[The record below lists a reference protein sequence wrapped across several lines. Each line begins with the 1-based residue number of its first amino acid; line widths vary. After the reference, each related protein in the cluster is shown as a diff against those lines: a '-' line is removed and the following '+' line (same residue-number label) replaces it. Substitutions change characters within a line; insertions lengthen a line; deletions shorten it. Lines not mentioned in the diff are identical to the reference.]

1 MPANTRHSNAR
12 DESMP
17 YNYESNGL
25 DFGIESFRLDDGE
38 PGTPDYDE
46 LVVSPHSYGE
56 WDKLTLSVNVTVGGA
71 VNRAFPDN
79 EGPPYP
85 AKLVLIVDCE
95 QTQMRREIVIE
106 EPPVEIETYEDE
118 IVLKRPLLRGD
129 VSLTPRLVRTEECR
143 EGLPFAPNAG
153 MRVAGGKGWT
163 VEVDE
168 PKESAD
174 GFPFVYRDFSQE
186 SMPSADLLHSF
197 SRNPDPKMMINDQNE
212 NVVDVLQ
219 SGLTY
224 GFRPNMKR
232 NLKARFGSML
242 WIQLVVSTA
251 STIAES
257 GEPEFSWQ
265 EGVVLELVEED
276 FGDPIVG
283 EVSYDEAVDR
293 LGGRVSE
300 PTELREF
307 ISDLCCSVQLYNDV
321 AEHLDYFIGEHT
333 P

>member
-25 DFGIESFRLDDGE
+25 DFGVASFSLDGGE
-38 PGTPDYDE
+38 PGTPNYDE
-46 LVVSPHSYGE
+46 QVVSPHKYGE
-56 WDKLTLSVNVTVGGA
+56 WDELTLSVNVTVAGS

-85 AKLVLIVDCE
+85 AKLVLVVDCE

-106 EPPVEIETYEDE
+106 GSPVGTETYEDE
-118 IVLKRPLLRGD
+118 ITLKRPLLRGD

-143 EGLPFAPNAG
+143 EGLPYAPNAG
-153 MRVAGGKGWT
+153 MRVAGGRGWT
-163 VEVDE
+163 VEADE
-168 PKESAD
+168 PEESAD

-186 SMPSADLLHSF
+186 SMPPEDLLHAF
-197 SRNPDPKMMINDQNE
+197 SRNPDPKMMINDRNE

-257 GEPEFSWQ
+257 GEPEFPWQ

-276 FGDPIVG
+276 FGDPVVG
-283 EVSYDEAVDR
+283 DVDYDEAVDA
-293 LGGRVSE
+293 LGVRVSD
-300 PTELREF
+300 PAELREF
-307 ISDLCCSVQLYNDV
+307 ISDLCRSVQLYND
-321 AEHLDYFIGEHT
+321 AAKHLDYFIGEHSS
-333 P
+333 

>member
-1 MPANTRHSNAR
+1 
-12 DESMP
+12 MP
-17 YNYESNGL
+17 YNYEGNAL
-25 DFGIESFRLDDGE
+25 DFGITSFSLDGGDPGE
-38 PGTPDYDE
+38 PDYDE
-46 LVVSPHSYGE
+46 QVVSPHEYGE
-56 WDKLTLSVNVTVGGA
+56 WDEVELSVNVTVGGS
-71 VNRAFPDN
+71 VRRAFPDN

-85 AKLVLIVDCE
+85 AKLVLVLDCE

-106 EPPVEIETYEDE
+106 DAPVDTETFEEEVTLD
-118 IVLKRPLLRGD
+118 RRLLRGD

-143 EGLPFAPNAG
+143 EGLPYAPNAG
-153 MRVAGGKGWT
+153 MRVAGGRGWT

-168 PKESAD
+168 PEESAD

-186 SMPSADLLHSF
+186 SMPSEDLLHAF
-197 SRNPDPKMMINDQNE
+197 SRNPDPKMMINDRNE

-242 WIQLVVSTA
+242 WIQIVVSTA

-257 GEPEFSWQ
+257 GQPEFSWQ

-283 EVSYDEAVDR
+283 EEVDYDGAVEE
-293 LGGRVSE
+293 LGHRVSDPAE
-300 PTELREF
+300 MREF
-307 ISDLCCSVQLYNDV
+307 VSDLCRSVQLYND
-321 AEHLDYFIGEHT
+321 AAKHLDYFIQEHS
-333 P
+333 

>member
-1 MPANTRHSNAR
+1 MPANTRHSTAR

-17 YNYESNGL
+17 YNYEGNGL
-25 DFGIESFRLDDGE
+25 DFGISSFSLDGGE

-46 LVVSPHSYGE
+46 QVVAPHKYGE
-56 WDKLTLSVNVTVGGA
+56 WDELNLSVNVTVAGA
-71 VNRAFPDN
+71 VGRSFPDN

-85 AKLVLIVDCE
+85 AKLVLVVDCE
-95 QTQMRREIVIE
+95 QTQMRREIVVE
-106 EPPVEIETYEDE
+106 ESPVDTETYEDE
-118 IVLKRPLLRGD
+118 VTLKRPLLRGD

-143 EGLPFAPNAG
+143 EGLPYAPNAG
-153 MRVAGGKGWT
+153 MRVAGGRGWT

-168 PKESAD
+168 PEESAD
-174 GFPFVYRDFSQE
+174 GFPFVYRDFSQD
-186 SMPSADLLHSF
+186 SMPSEDLLHAF
-197 SRNPDPKMMINDQNE
+197 SQNPDPKMMVNDRNE

-276 FGDPIVG
+276 FGDLIVG
-283 EVSYDEAVDR
+283 DVDYDEAVDV
-293 LGGRVSE
+293 LDARVSD
-300 PTELREF
+300 PAELREF
-307 ISDLCCSVQLYNDV
+307 VGDLCNSVQLYND
-321 AEHLDYFIGEHT
+321 AAKHLDYFIGEHSS
-333 P
+333 